1 MFGTGTHRE
10 SDLRAGPVEGFPAE
24 TERKEESV
32 RLLFCTLCCVC
43 PQSFCCLFGLKT
55 VQCFLLF
62 IFKLLFS
69 YISFFINLVLAVSSR
84 NPNSVPRKG
93 LHFHSVRTPMRN

>member
-1 MFGTGTHRE
+1 MFGTGTHRDG
-10 SDLRAGPVEGFPAE
+10 DLRAGPVEGCPAE
-24 TERKEESV
+24 TGRKNPSDYCSA
-32 RLLFCTLCCVC
+32 LYAVC
-43 PQSFCCLFGLKT
+43 PQSFCCLFSLKT

-93 LHFHSVRTPMRN
+93 